1 MTLSKMTLSIMTLS
15 IITFS
20 LMTLSIITSFSIMTQ
35 HKVTQHNDS
44 QHNSDPECQDLHN
57 MQCVIKP
64 SVILL
69 DTEAPRT
76 HLNEVG
82 VVVVVTVVVRVASS
96 KPGAAVDPQIVVAV
110 TKLTL
115 KSKNKTV
122 FTNLAKLRS

>member
-1 MTLSKMTLSIMTLS
+1 MTLSLI
-15 IITFS
+15 
-20 LMTLSIITSFSIMTQ
+20 TLSIITSFSIMTQ

-44 QHNSDPECQDLHN
+44 QHNNDPDCQDLHN
-57 MQCVIKP
+57 MRRAVIP

-96 KPGAAVDPQIVVAV
+96 KPGATVDPQIVVAV

-115 KSKNKTV
+115 KSNNKTV